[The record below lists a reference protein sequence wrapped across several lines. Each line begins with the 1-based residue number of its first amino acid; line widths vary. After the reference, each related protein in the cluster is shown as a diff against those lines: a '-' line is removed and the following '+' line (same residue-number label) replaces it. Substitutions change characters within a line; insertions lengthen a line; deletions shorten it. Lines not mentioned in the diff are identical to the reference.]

1 MKDDEE
7 KGHSTKIVT
16 SSRDRSMNDPNRGV
30 EMGAG
35 RRQGRG
41 CVAKVTGGH
50 GCGLQCRRGSDEVE
64 DVGRK

>member
-1 MKDDEE
+1 
-7 KGHSTKIVT
+7 
-16 SSRDRSMNDPNRGV
+16 MNDPNRGV
-30 EMGAG
+30 EMDAG

-50 GCGLQCRRGSDEVE
+50 GCELQCRRGSDEVE